1 MAKGVDIVVVGDD
14 GSVAAEG
21 TDARY
26 RLRNSAGR
34 YRILSDT
41 PGLLV
46 LRRVL
51 AHEEASGASSDD
63 LDDLDDLEQRLTEDS
78 SPIEVGGRVVFAG
91 EILSPMTLFQVIEIV
106 AERGFVGEMQVFS
119 SGGRWFQ
126 LTIDRGNLLH
136 ARSNDPADRLGE
148 VLVRHNV
155 LDRAELATMLEDV
168 TANHRLGQV
177 CLDRAVVD
185 PERLFALLG
194 NQIAGIFLR
203 TLTVGDGAFVFST
216 PDPTQPPPDHTV
228 HLSVRALLMDGVR
241 RLDEIEIYRRLI
253 PGNDVRLR
261 AVETPR
267 TGALDADALAVLA
280 RCDGATSLGDIARAL
295 ELDEFSA
302 TRAAYFLVKS
312 RNVVVVSRDRIDEAE
327 VRRLAALFSEILG
340 DVFTAISGAG
350 GLDQAQQMLGAW
362 VDGSGY
368 GAVLGTGVASSGRID
383 PQTVL
388 ATVRAAREDDPL
400 ATFMHVA
407 HELVSFALFCAGSA
421 LTREREMALSK
432 DVNARLE
439 VVRRP

>member
-14 GSVAAEG
+14 GSVSPEG
-21 TDARY
+21 NESRY

-51 AHEEASGASSDD
+51 AHEEVAAEGDEMDA
-63 LDDLDDLEQRLTEDS
+63 LEELLTEDT
-78 SPIEVGGRVVFAG
+78 SPIDLGGRVVFAG

-106 AERGFVGEMQVFS
+106 AERQFVGEMQVFS

-126 LTIDRGNLLH
+126 LTIDRGTLLY

-148 VLVRHNV
+148 IMVRQGV
-155 LDRAELATMLEDV
+155 VDRPTLDALLDNV

-185 PERLFALLG
+185 PERLFGLLG
-194 NQIAGIFLR
+194 AQITDIFLR
-203 TLTVGDGAFVFST
+203 TLTVGDGAYVFTT

-241 RLDEIEIYRRLI
+241 RLDEIEVYRRLV
-253 PGNDVRLR
+253 PGNDVCLR
-261 AVETPR
+261 PVANAR
-267 TGALDADALAVLA
+267 TTGLDADALAVLA
-280 RCDGATSLGDIARAL
+280 RCDGDTSLGEIATAAD
-295 ELDEFSA
+295 LDEFAA
-302 TRAAYFLVKS
+302 TRAAYFLLKGRCVE
-312 RNVVVVSRDRIDEAE
+312 VVSRDRLDEVE
-327 VRRLAALFSEILG
+327 VRRVVKVFSDILG
-340 DVFTAISGAG
+340 DVFGTIGSAG
-350 GLDQAQQMLGAW
+350 GLEPARQMLGAW
-362 VDGSGY
+362 IDGSGY
-368 GAVLGTGVASSGRID
+368 ASYLGNDVAATGRID
-383 PQTVL
+383 PEAVL
-388 ATVRAAREDDPL
+388 AVVRASREDDPL
-400 ATFMHVA
+400 GSFMHVA

-439 VVRRP
+439 RLRPR

>member
-14 GSVAAEG
+14 GSVSPEG
-21 TDARY
+21 NESRY

-51 AHEEASGASSDD
+51 AHEEVAAEGDEMDA
-63 LDDLDDLEQRLTEDS
+63 LEELLTEDT
-78 SPIEVGGRVVFAG
+78 SPIDLGGRVVFAG

-106 AERGFVGEMQVFS
+106 AERQFVGEMQVFS

-126 LTIDRGNLLH
+126 LTIDRGTLLH

-148 VLVRHNV
+148 IMVRQGV
-155 LDRAELATMLEDV
+155 VDRPTLDALLDNV

-185 PERLFALLG
+185 PERLFGLLG
-194 NQIAGIFLR
+194 AQITDIFLR
-203 TLTVGDGAFVFST
+203 TLTVGDGAYVFTT

-241 RLDEIEIYRRLI
+241 RLDEIEVYRRLV
-253 PGNDVRLR
+253 PGNDVCLR
-261 AVETPR
+261 PVANAR
-267 TGALDADALAVLA
+267 TTGLDADALAVLA
-280 RCDGATSLGDIARAL
+280 RCDGDTSLGEIATAAD
-295 ELDEFSA
+295 LDEFAA
-302 TRAAYFLVKS
+302 TRAAYFLLKGRCVE
-312 RNVVVVSRDRIDEAE
+312 VVSRDRLDEVE
-327 VRRLAALFSEILG
+327 VRRVVKVFSDILG
-340 DVFTAISGAG
+340 DVFGTIGSAG
-350 GLDQAQQMLGAW
+350 GLEPARQMLGAW
-362 VDGSGY
+362 IDGSGY
-368 GAVLGTGVASSGRID
+368 ASYLGNDVAATGRID
-383 PQTVL
+383 PEAVL
-388 ATVRAAREDDPL
+388 AVVRASREDDPL
-400 ATFMHVA
+400 GSFMHVA

-439 VVRRP
+439 RLRPR